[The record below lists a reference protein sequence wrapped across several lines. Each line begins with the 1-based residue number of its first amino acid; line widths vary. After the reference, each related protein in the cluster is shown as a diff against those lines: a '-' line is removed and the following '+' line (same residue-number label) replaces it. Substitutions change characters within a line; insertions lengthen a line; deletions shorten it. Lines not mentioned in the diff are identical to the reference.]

1 MKDIKRIILVGP
13 GGSGKDHLRKRL
25 EKRGFRHSVSH
36 TSRPK
41 RETEIDGKDYHY
53 KPISFFE
60 DNKELFYEIEVFNG
74 WYYGTSWEEFHKSD
88 LFVMTVKGVKSL
100 KSEHRKESLVLYLNP
115 PKDVIIERLKARKDA
130 DNVWRRMAE
139 DDKDFSG
146 FKDYDIEIKNP
157 DF

>member
-1 MKDIKRIILVGP
+1 MRQIKRLIIVGP
-13 GGSGKDHLRKRL
+13 GGSGKDFLRKRL
-25 EKRGFRHSVSH
+25 EKKGFRHSVSH

-41 RETEIDGKDYHY
+41 REGETDGKDYHY
-53 KPISFFE
+53 VDSNFFE
-60 DNKELFYEIEVFNG
+60 NNKPLFYEIEIFNK
-74 WYYGTSWEEFHKSD
+74 WYYGTSLEEFDKSD

-100 KSEHRKESLVLYLNP
+100 NSEHRKESMVLYLNP

-130 DNVWRRMAE
+130 DNVWRRMEA
-139 DDKDFSG
+139 DDRDFSG